1 QEVEKELEC
10 MRREYE
16 HVRREYE
23 IGDTRGL
30 PMSVREQYR
39 RKLSKLRKKRSRC
52 WKFRSSTILVCRQ
65 VEYVDNC

>member
-1 QEVEKELEC
+1 MQEVEKELEC

-30 PMSVREQYR
+30 PMSVRERYR
-39 RKLSKLRKKRSRC
+39 QKLSKLRKK
-52 WKFRSSTILVCRQ
+52 IQMLEVQ
-65 VEYVDNC
+65 VKHDIGVSAS